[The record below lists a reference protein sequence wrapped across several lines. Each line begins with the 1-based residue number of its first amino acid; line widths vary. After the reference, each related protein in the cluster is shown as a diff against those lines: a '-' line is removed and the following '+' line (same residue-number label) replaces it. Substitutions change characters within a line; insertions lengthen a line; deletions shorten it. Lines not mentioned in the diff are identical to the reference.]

1 MRIKFD
7 RQKISIKNDKKKT
20 NINYKNKDQS

>member
-7 RQKISIKNDKKKT
+7 GQKISIKNDKKKT